1 MTNKTPAAA
10 GKRGRY
16 ARLADEELISL
27 VGAGDP
33 GAFAALYDRHARAV
47 FSLAWRMTGERR
59 EAEDLAQDAFLKV
72 WRSAAG
78 CEPERGSVR
87 TWILSVV
94 HNRGIDRIRS
104 SASRRRTREAAEAE
118 APRSQP
124 SDAFERVWGNHRGER
139 VRDALRDI
147 PREQGE
153 VLALLHYSGLT
164 QKEVSERLGLPLGTV
179 KGRVRLGLS
188 KLRDHPALEEMA
200 FG

>member
-78 CEPERGSVR
+78 YEPERGSVR

-118 APRSQP
+118 APRRRP
-124 SDAFERVWGNHRGER
+124 RPRPRGASR
-139 VRDALRDI
+139 ATRS
-147 PREQGE
+147 
-153 VLALLHYSGLT
+153 SGSGAT
-164 QKEVSERLGLPLGTV
+164 TGGSGCAMRCGTS
-179 KGRVRLGLS
+179 RASRARS
-188 KLRDHPALEEMA
+188 SRCSTTRA
-200 FG
+200 